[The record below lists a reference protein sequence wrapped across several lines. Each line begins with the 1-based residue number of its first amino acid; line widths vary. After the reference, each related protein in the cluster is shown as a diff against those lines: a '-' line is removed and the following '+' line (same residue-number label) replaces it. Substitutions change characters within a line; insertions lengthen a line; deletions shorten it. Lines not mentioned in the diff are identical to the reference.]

1 MESTWEEKVKWL
13 AIIWVIV
20 DEDDL
25 DVIRR
30 CMGNEMKNIYIC
42 DLDLS
47 WLKYGR
53 IMGVW
58 LSGFEVDEPS

>member
-30 CMGNEMKNIYIC
+30 CMGNEMENIYRC

-47 WLKYGR
+47 
-53 IMGVW
+53 
-58 LSGFEVDEPS
+58 